1 MAEKKRVVKK
11 AGSEGAVKDAR
22 KMRVSDL
29 IITDE
34 FKIIEM
40 ASNGKAAAQKL
51 MGIPR
56 GVVLVIDNEG
66 KPKGVIT
73 AREFLK
79 KIVDGENPVD
89 LNVDRLMNT
98 DIMEINYTALLDHV
112 VPQVTQRDP
121 YAVVV
126 IDETGKFKGYFSPK
140 DYQEALARIN
150 YVQPKM

>member
-1 MAEKKRVVKK
+1 MVEKKRVKK
-11 AGSEGAVKDAR
+11 SPTVSETKDAR

-34 FKIIEM
+34 FKTIETV
-40 ASNGKAAAQKL
+40 ANGKAAAQKL

-56 GVVLVIDNEG
+56 GVVLVIDTQG
-66 KPKGVIT
+66 RPKGVIT

-98 DIMEINYTALLDHV
+98 DIMEIKITALLDHV

-126 IDETGKFKGYFSPK
+126 IDDTGKFKGYFSPK

>member
-1 MAEKKRVVKK
+1 MPEKKRVVKK
-11 AGSEGAVKDAR
+11 TTAQGTTKDAR

-40 ASNGKAAAQKL
+40 SANGKAAAQQL

-56 GVVLVIDNEG
+56 GVVLCIDTDG
-66 KPKGVIT
+66 KAKGVIT

-79 KIVDGENPVD
+79 KIVEGDNPVM

-98 DIMEINYTALLDHV
+98 DIMEIKFTALLDHV

-126 IDETGKFKGYFSPK
+126 IDDTGKFKGYFSPK